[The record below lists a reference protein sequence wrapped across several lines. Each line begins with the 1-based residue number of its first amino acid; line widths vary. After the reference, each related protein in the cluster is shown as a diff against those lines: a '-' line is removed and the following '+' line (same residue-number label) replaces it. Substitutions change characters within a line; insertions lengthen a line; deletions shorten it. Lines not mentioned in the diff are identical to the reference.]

1 MLRAGNTRNRGL
13 IACSTNNLCL
23 LHSFQI
29 GSTANP
35 GICSIG
41 AVGSYPGGKAA
52 GA

>member
-35 GICSIG
+35 VICSIG
-41 AVGSYPGGKAA
+41 AVGSYPGDKAA